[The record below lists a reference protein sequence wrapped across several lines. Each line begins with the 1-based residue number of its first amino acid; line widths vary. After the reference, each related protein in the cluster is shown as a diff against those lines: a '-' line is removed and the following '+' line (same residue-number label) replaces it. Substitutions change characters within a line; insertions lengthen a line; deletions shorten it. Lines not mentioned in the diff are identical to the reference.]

1 MFVSIY
7 AATCPLV
14 CRPHCN
20 RTAVVMSTY
29 KRAFRLA
36 LHAWRIL
43 YLQIIFALL
52 ERSAAVDS
60 GFHAALFVPTLCI
73 CKEFI
78 MLHEKWYLW
87 CSFLYFFA
95 RARCNGCV
103 AMYLGESDRTAWLQ
117 LHVSRKDPAGCQ
129 AGYPSTCVCAA
140 W

>member
-1 MFVSIY
+1 
-7 AATCPLV
+7 
-14 CRPHCN
+14 
-20 RTAVVMSTY
+20 MSAY
-29 KRAFRLA
+29 KRTFRLA

-43 YLQIIFALL
+43 SLQIIFALL

-95 RARCNGCV
+95 RARCHSCV
-103 AMYLGESDRTAWLQ
+103 AMYLGERDRTAWLQ
-117 LHVSRKDPAGCQ
+117 LHGSHAKIQLVVKLDIPPRACALPGEKHAGQ
-129 AGYPSTCVCAA
+129 VTF
-140 W
+140 